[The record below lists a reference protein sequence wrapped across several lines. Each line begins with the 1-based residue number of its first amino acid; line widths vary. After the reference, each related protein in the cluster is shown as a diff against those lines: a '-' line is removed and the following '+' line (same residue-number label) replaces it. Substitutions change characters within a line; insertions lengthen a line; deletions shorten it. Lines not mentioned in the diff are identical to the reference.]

1 MDEFRGLTTKIG
13 DKAMLDLCCEFLTLC
28 IERPSKD
35 QRDLL
40 IAKFEQDARF
50 ENLRTQAP
58 VNELVNL
65 AAAEHYWPFMRAKNF
80 VNYTE
85 KYRGRLNHKTAID
98 ILAKR
103 AGISIDELLLMN
115 PIAYAEK
122 YMSLTGYLSNH
133 SLFKNTYYKL
143 SLQLFD
149 DEVRSGVRQKN

>member
-1 MDEFRGLTTKIG
+1 MDEFRDLTKRIS

-28 IERPSKD
+28 IERPSKE

-50 ENLRTQAP
+50 ESLRTQ
-58 VNELVNL
+58 VNL
-65 AAAEHYWPFMRAKNF
+65 AATEHYWPFMRAKNF

-103 AGISIDELLLMN
+103 AGITIDQLLLMN

-149 DEVRSGVRQKN
+149 DEVRSGVRKLAPLH